1 MDKLKFSRLVVD
13 KGSLTGNGLDLGE
26 FLFTLAYLSGYVMED
41 LQEELLTKGL
51 ARFELGK
58 VVPSKLSIAKVR
70 RVITPQTAPEMSKEE
85 LLGLANR
92 LKAMFPKGIMVDG
105 IPWTEGPILI
115 VQRLEGFFRR
125 FGNYPAEDIEKA
137 MQRYV
142 DQKKGTPFMRSLKNA
157 IYKETE
163 GADGTLE
170 IQSDLYNYLENQDT
184 LLNPMEDW
192 TVELRE

>member
-1 MDKLKFSRLVVD
+1 MDKLKFSRLVID
-13 KGSLTGNGLDLGE
+13 KGSLTNNGLDLGE
-26 FLFTLAYLSGYVMED
+26 FLFTLAYLSGYIMED
-41 LQEELLTKGL
+41 LQEDLLEKGL
-51 ARFELGK
+51 AKFELGK

-163 GADGTLE
+163 GADGTFE

>member
-13 KGSLTGNGLDLGE
+13 KGSLTDNGLDLGE

-41 LQEELLTKGL
+41 LQEELLEKGL
-51 ARFELGK
+51 ARFEFGK

-163 GADGTLE
+163 GADGTSE